1 MKWLHLLLC
10 VTSVL
15 GKNVQPSGV
24 APMIK
29 LNDGN
34 DMPSFGLGTWL
45 GFLQKGSAEEVQ
57 GAVEA
62 AIDAGYRHID
72 TAHIY
77 NTEEQVGKGL
87 KKKIE
92 EGVVKREDVFI
103 TTKDTPSPAKAPTA
117 NLNDGNVM
125 PRFGLG
131 TSLGLFP
138 TGSKEEVRDAVEA
151 AIDAGYRLID
161 TASIYNTKEQ
171 VALGLKNKIDEGVV
185 KREEMFIT
193 TKVCFSGTLTDFDIT
208 KTELKDTPSP
218 ARAPTWKLSDGN
230 VIPRF
235 GLGTW
240 LGFIEMGPKE
250 EVRDAVETA
259 IDAGYRLI
267 DTASI
272 YNTEEQVALGLKK
285 KIDEGVV
292 KREEMFITTKDTPS
306 SPRAPTW
313 KLSDGNVMPRFG
325 LGTWLGFIQ
334 MGPKEEVRG
343 AVEAAIDA
351 GYRLIDTASF
361 YNTEDEVRMI

>member
-15 GKNVQPSGV
+15 G
-24 APMIK
+24 
-29 LNDGN
+29 
-34 DMPSFGLGTWL
+34 
-45 GFLQKGSAEEVQ
+45 
-57 GAVEA
+57 
-62 AIDAGYRHID
+62 
-72 TAHIY
+72 
-77 NTEEQVGKGL
+77 
-87 KKKIE
+87 
-92 EGVVKREDVFI
+92 
-103 TTKDTPSPAKAPTA
+103 
-117 NLNDGNVM
+117 
-125 PRFGLG
+125 
-131 TSLGLFP
+131 
-138 TGSKEEVRDAVEA
+138 
-151 AIDAGYRLID
+151 
-161 TASIYNTKEQ
+161 
-171 VALGLKNKIDEGVV
+171 
-185 KREEMFIT
+185 
-193 TKVCFSGTLTDFDIT
+193 
-208 KTELKDTPSP
+208 KDTPSP

-230 VIPRF
+230 VMPRF

-250 EVRDAVETA
+250 EVHGAVEAA

-325 LGTWLGFIQ
+325 LGTSLGLIPK
-334 MGPKEEVRG
+334 GPKEEVRG

-351 GYRLIDTASF
+351 GYRLVDTASF
-361 YNTEDEVRMI
+361 YKTEDEVALGLKKKIDEGVVKREEMFITTKDTPSSPRAPTWKLSDGNVMPRFGLGTWLGLVPMGPKEEVHGAVEAAIDAGYRLIDTASIYITEEQVALGLKKKIDEGVVKREEMFITTKVCFSGTLTYFDITKTERETDLSRDEHLLSFKDALINLLLQSQRYLLENQKYIAIYRKNQIVFYEDKQKIV